1 MYTLIIGNTGASE
14 NVSFILP
21 SWTAASSQYDFLA
34 LMVIE
39 KSGST
44 VCSQEKGSYWK
55 LSNNKCFLI
64 GLVDKA
70 LASSSAVI
78 GKVSTASPALPL
90 ATMAAFSSEMGAKSH
105 GSSSLILKRFPATL
119 YDLDFTCAG
128 LRRAKASSTESDSS
142 TVNPPF
148 NVLLRESK

>member
-39 KSGST
+39 KSVST
-44 VCSQEKGSYWK
+44 SCSQEKGSYWK
-55 LSNNKCFLI
+55 LSNNKCFSI
-64 GLVDKA
+64 GLVDTA

-78 GKVSTASPALPL
+78 GRVSTASPALPL
-90 ATMAAFSSEMGAKSH
+90 AIMLAFSSEMGAKSH
-105 GSSSLILKRFPATL
+105 GSSRLISNVLPAT
-119 YDLDFTCAG
+119 
-128 LRRAKASSTESDSS
+128 
-142 TVNPPF
+142 
-148 NVLLRESK
+148 